1 MKDFI
6 EQQIIE
12 AVRKL
17 LSGQVNDLLGNSQFS
32 IPVIEFGGNGSGYT
46 VAPVIS
52 LSSCERTEKERIV
65 RQDTYLMTITFS
77 FQEQPESELHLYAY
91 SGAVSRVFY
100 DNPTLGGVTNRAII
114 TGKKYVFPKK
124 PNCGGNFE
132 LLITLRITVEGLK
145 E

>member
-17 LSGQVNDLLGNSQFS
+17 LIGQVNDLFGNSQYS
-32 IPVIEFGGNGSGYT
+32 IPVIEFGGNNSGYT

-52 LSSCERTEKERIV
+52 LSGCERTEKERIV
-65 RQDTYLMTITFS
+65 RQDTYLMTIAFS
-77 FQEQPESELHLYAY
+77 FKEQAESELHLYAY

-100 DNPTLGGVTNRAII
+100 DNPTLSGIVDRAVI
-114 TGKKYVFPKK
+114 TGKKYIAPKK
-124 PNCGGNFE
+124 QNCGEEWG
-132 LLITLRITVEGLK
+132 LIVTVRVTVEGMK